1 MTTNEQILKAFDAVK
16 DVGSD
21 KSITELGWLK
31 IVSVKPPKIVVRL
44 ILPDFAQS
52 QRPRI
57 ANEIRDCIKTF
68 KEIEE
73 VQIEIGNSSNQTPI
87 GQAGHG
93 GQGQGLNPIPNV
105 KNVIAK
111 IDTGANLA
119 SIDASDIKI
128 VSRDKVKYVKFKVM
142 KRNNT
147 VRKTS
152 APLEGY
158 KRIKSSN
165 GDVERRPYI
174 KTTLLMDGISKKIE
188 LTLTDRG
195 PMDYTM
201 LIGRKAL
208 GKRWDV
214 NPSMSFLTKSNRKLK

>member
-1 MTTNEQILKAFDAVK
+1 MVK
-16 DVGSD
+16 KKREKRV
-21 KSITELGWLK
+21 IGWK
-31 IVSVKPPKIVVRL
+31 ENAA
-44 ILPDFAQS
+44 LPD
-52 QRPRI
+52 
-57 ANEIRDCIKTF
+57 
-68 KEIEE
+68 
-73 VQIEIGNSSNQTPI
+73 
-87 GQAGHG
+87 
-93 GQGQGLNPIPNV
+93 LNV

-128 VSRDKVKYVKFKVM
+128 VTRDKIKYVKFKVM

-165 GDVERRPYI
+165 GDVEKRPYI

-214 NPSMSFLTKSNRKLK
+214 NPSISFLTNSNGKLK

>member
-1 MTTNEQILKAFDAVK
+1 MVK
-16 DVGSD
+16 KKREKRVVGW
-21 KSITELGWLK
+21 KENAA
-31 IVSVKPPKIVVRL
+31 
-44 ILPDFAQS
+44 LPD
-52 QRPRI
+52 
-57 ANEIRDCIKTF
+57 
-68 KEIEE
+68 
-73 VQIEIGNSSNQTPI
+73 
-87 GQAGHG
+87 
-93 GQGQGLNPIPNV
+93 LNV

-128 VSRDKVKYVKFKVM
+128 VTRDKIKDVKFKVM

-165 GDVERRPYI
+165 GDVEKRPYI

-208 GKRWDV
+208 GKRWVV
-214 NPSMSFLTKSNRKLK
+214 NPSISFLTNSNGKTK

>member
-1 MTTNEQILKAFDAVK
+1 VVANKKPKRV
-16 DVGSD
+16 VGW
-21 KSITELGWLK
+21 KENAA
-31 IVSVKPPKIVVRL
+31 
-44 ILPDFAQS
+44 LPD
-52 QRPRI
+52 
-57 ANEIRDCIKTF
+57 
-68 KEIEE
+68 
-73 VQIEIGNSSNQTPI
+73 
-87 GQAGHG
+87 
-93 GQGQGLNPIPNV
+93 LNV

-119 SIDASDIKI
+119 SIDAADIKI

-174 KTTLLMDGISKKIE
+174 KTTLLLDGITKKIE

-195 PMDYTM
+195 PMEYTM

-208 GKRWDV
+208 GRRWVV
-214 NPSMSFLTKSNRKLK
+214 NPSISFSTKPDAKKVVK

>member
-1 MTTNEQILKAFDAVK
+1 MAANKRMKRV
-16 DVGSD
+16 VGW
-21 KSITELGWLK
+21 KENAA
-31 IVSVKPPKIVVRL
+31 
-44 ILPDFAQS
+44 LPD
-52 QRPRI
+52 
-57 ANEIRDCIKTF
+57 
-68 KEIEE
+68 
-73 VQIEIGNSSNQTPI
+73 
-87 GQAGHG
+87 
-93 GQGQGLNPIPNV
+93 LNV

-111 IDTGANLA
+111 VDTGANLA

-128 VSRDKVKYVKFKVM
+128 VSRENVKYVKFKVM

-174 KTTLLMDGISKKIE
+174 KTTLLMDGISKKID

-195 PMDYTM
+195 PMEYTM

-208 GKRWDV
+208 GRRWVV
-214 NPSMSFLTKSNRKLK
+214 NPSISFSTSTTPKEKRSKK

>member
-1 MTTNEQILKAFDAVK
+1 MVK
-16 DVGSD
+16 KKREKRVVGW
-21 KSITELGWLK
+21 KENAA
-31 IVSVKPPKIVVRL
+31 
-44 ILPDFAQS
+44 LPDLS
-52 QRPRI
+52 
-57 ANEIRDCIKTF
+57 
-68 KEIEE
+68 
-73 VQIEIGNSSNQTPI
+73 
-87 GQAGHG
+87 
-93 GQGQGLNPIPNV
+93 V

-128 VSRDKVKYVKFKVM
+128 VTRDKIKFVKFKVM

-165 GDVERRPYI
+165 GDVEKRPYI

-208 GKRWDV
+208 GKRWVV
-214 NPSMSFLTKSNRKLK
+214 NPSISFLTKSKEKLK

>member
-1 MTTNEQILKAFDAVK
+1 MVANKKPKRV
-16 DVGSD
+16 VGW
-21 KSITELGWLK
+21 KENAA
-31 IVSVKPPKIVVRL
+31 
-44 ILPDFAQS
+44 LPD
-52 QRPRI
+52 
-57 ANEIRDCIKTF
+57 
-68 KEIEE
+68 
-73 VQIEIGNSSNQTPI
+73 
-87 GQAGHG
+87 
-93 GQGQGLNPIPNV
+93 LNV

-119 SIDASDIKI
+119 SIDAADIKI

-174 KTTLLMDGISKKIE
+174 KTTLLLDGITKKIE

-195 PMDYTM
+195 PMEYTM

-208 GKRWDV
+208 GRRWVV
-214 NPSMSFLTKSNRKLK
+214 NPSISFSTKPDGKKVVK

>member
-1 MTTNEQILKAFDAVK
+1 MVK
-16 DVGSD
+16 KKREKRVVGW
-21 KSITELGWLK
+21 KENAA
-31 IVSVKPPKIVVRL
+31 
-44 ILPDFAQS
+44 LPD
-52 QRPRI
+52 
-57 ANEIRDCIKTF
+57 
-68 KEIEE
+68 
-73 VQIEIGNSSNQTPI
+73 
-87 GQAGHG
+87 
-93 GQGQGLNPIPNV
+93 LNV

-128 VSRDKVKYVKFKVM
+128 VTRDKIKYVKFKVM

-165 GDVERRPYI
+165 GDVEKRPYI
-174 KTTLLMDGISKKIE
+174 KTTLLMDGINKKIE

-208 GKRWDV
+208 GKRWVV
-214 NPSMSFLTKSNRKLK
+214 NPSISFLTKSKEKLK

>member
-1 MTTNEQILKAFDAVK
+1 VVANKKPKRV
-16 DVGSD
+16 VGW
-21 KSITELGWLK
+21 KENAA
-31 IVSVKPPKIVVRL
+31 
-44 ILPDFAQS
+44 LPD
-52 QRPRI
+52 
-57 ANEIRDCIKTF
+57 
-68 KEIEE
+68 
-73 VQIEIGNSSNQTPI
+73 
-87 GQAGHG
+87 
-93 GQGQGLNPIPNV
+93 LNV

-119 SIDASDIKI
+119 SIDAADIKI

-174 KTTLLMDGISKKIE
+174 KTTLLMDGITKKIE

-195 PMDYTM
+195 PMEYTM

-208 GKRWDV
+208 GRRWVV
-214 NPSMSFLTKSNRKLK
+214 NPSISFSTKPDGKKVIK

>member
-1 MTTNEQILKAFDAVK
+1 MVK
-16 DVGSD
+16 KKREKRV
-21 KSITELGWLK
+21 IGWK
-31 IVSVKPPKIVVRL
+31 ENAA
-44 ILPDFAQS
+44 LPD
-52 QRPRI
+52 
-57 ANEIRDCIKTF
+57 
-68 KEIEE
+68 
-73 VQIEIGNSSNQTPI
+73 
-87 GQAGHG
+87 
-93 GQGQGLNPIPNV
+93 LNV

-119 SIDASDIKI
+119 SIDAADIKI
-128 VSRDKVKYVKFKVM
+128 VTRDKVKYVKFKVM

-165 GDVERRPYI
+165 GDVEKRPYI
-174 KTTLLMDGISKKIE
+174 KTTLMMDGISKKIE

-214 NPSMSFLTKSNRKLK
+214 NPSISFLTNSNGKLK

>member
-1 MTTNEQILKAFDAVK
+1 MATNKRMKRV
-16 DVGSD
+16 VGW
-21 KSITELGWLK
+21 KENAA
-31 IVSVKPPKIVVRL
+31 
-44 ILPDFAQS
+44 LPD
-52 QRPRI
+52 
-57 ANEIRDCIKTF
+57 
-68 KEIEE
+68 
-73 VQIEIGNSSNQTPI
+73 
-87 GQAGHG
+87 
-93 GQGQGLNPIPNV
+93 LNV

-111 IDTGANLA
+111 VDTGANLA

-128 VSRDKVKYVKFKVM
+128 VSRENVKYVKFKVM

-174 KTTLLMDGISKKIE
+174 KTTLLMDGISKKID

-195 PMDYTM
+195 PMEYTM

-208 GKRWDV
+208 GRRWVV
-214 NPSMSFLTKSNRKLK
+214 NPSISFSTSTTPKEKRSKK

>member
-1 MTTNEQILKAFDAVK
+1 MVK
-16 DVGSD
+16 KREKRVVGW
-21 KSITELGWLK
+21 KENAA
-31 IVSVKPPKIVVRL
+31 
-44 ILPDFAQS
+44 LPDLS
-52 QRPRI
+52 
-57 ANEIRDCIKTF
+57 
-68 KEIEE
+68 
-73 VQIEIGNSSNQTPI
+73 
-87 GQAGHG
+87 
-93 GQGQGLNPIPNV
+93 V

-128 VSRDKVKYVKFKVM
+128 VTRDKIKYVKFKVM

-147 VRKTS
+147 VRRTS

-165 GDVERRPYI
+165 GDVEKRPYI

-208 GKRWDV
+208 GKRWVV
-214 NPSMSFLTKSNRKLK
+214 NPSISFLTKSKEKLK

>member
-1 MTTNEQILKAFDAVK
+1 VVANKKPKRV
-16 DVGSD
+16 VGW
-21 KSITELGWLK
+21 KENAA
-31 IVSVKPPKIVVRL
+31 
-44 ILPDFAQS
+44 LPD
-52 QRPRI
+52 
-57 ANEIRDCIKTF
+57 
-68 KEIEE
+68 
-73 VQIEIGNSSNQTPI
+73 
-87 GQAGHG
+87 
-93 GQGQGLNPIPNV
+93 LNV

-119 SIDASDIKI
+119 SIDAADIKI

-174 KTTLLMDGISKKIE
+174 KTTLLMDGITKKIE

-195 PMDYTM
+195 PMEYTM

-208 GKRWDV
+208 GRRWVV
-214 NPSMSFLTKSNRKLK
+214 NPSISFSTKPDAKKVVK

>member
-1 MTTNEQILKAFDAVK
+1 MATNKRAKRV
-16 DVGSD
+16 VGW
-21 KSITELGWLK
+21 KENAA
-31 IVSVKPPKIVVRL
+31 
-44 ILPDFAQS
+44 LPD
-52 QRPRI
+52 
-57 ANEIRDCIKTF
+57 
-68 KEIEE
+68 
-73 VQIEIGNSSNQTPI
+73 
-87 GQAGHG
+87 
-93 GQGQGLNPIPNV
+93 LNI

-119 SIDASDIKI
+119 SIDAADIKI
-128 VSRDKVKYVKFKVM
+128 VSRNDVKYVKFKVM

-208 GKRWDV
+208 GRRWVV
-214 NPSMSFLTKSNRKLK
+214 NPSISFLTKSNDKESKIKK

>member
-1 MTTNEQILKAFDAVK
+1 MVK
-16 DVGSD
+16 KKREKRVVGW
-21 KSITELGWLK
+21 KENAA
-31 IVSVKPPKIVVRL
+31 
-44 ILPDFAQS
+44 LPDLS
-52 QRPRI
+52 
-57 ANEIRDCIKTF
+57 
-68 KEIEE
+68 
-73 VQIEIGNSSNQTPI
+73 
-87 GQAGHG
+87 
-93 GQGQGLNPIPNV
+93 V

-128 VSRDKVKYVKFKVM
+128 VTRDKIKYVKFKVM

-165 GDVERRPYI
+165 GDVEKRPYI

-208 GKRWDV
+208 GKRWIV
-214 NPSMSFLTKSNRKLK
+214 NPSISFLTKSKEKLK

>member
-1 MTTNEQILKAFDAVK
+1 MKRV
-16 DVGSD
+16 VGW
-21 KSITELGWLK
+21 KENAA
-31 IVSVKPPKIVVRL
+31 
-44 ILPDFAQS
+44 LPD
-52 QRPRI
+52 
-57 ANEIRDCIKTF
+57 
-68 KEIEE
+68 
-73 VQIEIGNSSNQTPI
+73 
-87 GQAGHG
+87 
-93 GQGQGLNPIPNV
+93 LNV

-111 IDTGANLA
+111 VDTGANLA

-128 VSRDKVKYVKFKVM
+128 VSRENVKYVKFKVM

-174 KTTLLMDGISKKIE
+174 KTTFLMDGISKKID

-195 PMDYTM
+195 PMEYTM

-208 GKRWDV
+208 GRRWVV
-214 NPSMSFLTKSNRKLK
+214 NPSISFSTSTTPKEKRSKK

>member
-1 MTTNEQILKAFDAVK
+1 MAAKKRAKRV
-16 DVGSD
+16 VGWKENAALPD
-21 KSITELGWLK
+21 LN
-31 IVSVKPPKIVVRL
+31 IVS
-44 ILPDFAQS
+44 
-52 QRPRI
+52 
-57 ANEIRDCIKTF
+57 
-68 KEIEE
+68 
-73 VQIEIGNSSNQTPI
+73 
-87 GQAGHG
+87 
-93 GQGQGLNPIPNV
+93 
-105 KNVIAK
+105 VIAK

-119 SIDASDIKI
+119 SIDAADIKI
-128 VSRDKVKYVKFKVM
+128 VSRNKVKYVKFTVM

-165 GDVERRPYI
+165 ADVEKRPYI
-174 KTTLLMDGISKKIE
+174 KTTLLMDGIAKKIE

-208 GKRWDV
+208 GRRWVV
-214 NPSMSFLTKSNRKLK
+214 NPSISFLTKSNDKERKIKK

>member
-1 MTTNEQILKAFDAVK
+1 MVADKKPKRV
-16 DVGSD
+16 VGW
-21 KSITELGWLK
+21 KENAA
-31 IVSVKPPKIVVRL
+31 
-44 ILPDFAQS
+44 LPD
-52 QRPRI
+52 
-57 ANEIRDCIKTF
+57 
-68 KEIEE
+68 
-73 VQIEIGNSSNQTPI
+73 
-87 GQAGHG
+87 
-93 GQGQGLNPIPNV
+93 LNV

-119 SIDASDIKI
+119 SIDAADIKI

-174 KTTLLMDGISKKIE
+174 KTTLLMDGITKKIE

-195 PMDYTM
+195 PMEYTM

-208 GKRWDV
+208 GRRWVV
-214 NPSMSFLTKSNRKLK
+214 NPSISFSTKPDGKKVVK